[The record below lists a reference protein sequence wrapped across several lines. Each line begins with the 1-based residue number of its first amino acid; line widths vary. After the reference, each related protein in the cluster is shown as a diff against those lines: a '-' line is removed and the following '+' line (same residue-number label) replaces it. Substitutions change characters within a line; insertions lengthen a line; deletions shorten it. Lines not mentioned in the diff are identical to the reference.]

1 MVIQWAV
8 IVERIWIHVGARFPY
23 ISSHK
28 YLCLELGK
36 WGLIAQS
43 VRKKLGHFQWQ
54 YNLPK
59 LGNIR
64 LRESFPHI
72 GLPTKAMERG
82 WRRFDIFG
90 ISDYIWWYAGNKK
103 QVPFCGKAT
112 LASP

>member
-72 GLPTKAMERG
+72 GCRPKLWNVAG
-82 WRRFDIFG
+82 G
-90 ISDYIWWYAGNKK
+90 GSISSGYLTIYGGMP
-103 QVPFCGKAT
+103 VPLCGKAT